1 MHTVRLDDGRKP
13 SLSFAAD
20 VVRMRLFGKHKRQ
33 HKIGMV
39 TILPARAIT
48 EREWNFRDDVNQNFF
63 GDIPADQPT
72 ITLTLNWKPDAATA
86 PRLVG
91 RYSIDLR
98 LLVSEGF
105 ARKSNRGVNLRFQRT
120 GDIIEIAIDRESPA
134 LVVGRKPQL

>member
-1 MHTVRLDDGRKP
+1 
-13 SLSFAAD
+13 
-20 VVRMRLFGKHKRQ
+20 
-33 HKIGMV
+33 MV
-39 TILPARAIT
+39 TILPTSAIT

-63 GDIPADQPT
+63 GDIPESQP
-72 ITLTLNWKPDAATA
+72 IISLTLNWKPDATTE

-134 LVVGRKPQL
+134 LVVGRKPQQ